1 MPEAYDLWANNCH
14 HFTLSL
20 VKKICSSGHKSIVS
34 RSRRHRLSSSIRFTE
49 EEEGPEGG
57 EEVVKE
63 EYKVAET
70 GEGRF
75 SVEKLEVAS
84 AEDGHDSQH
93 KKTVEKAE
101 SIMSEHTPSVTPDG
115 LKMTQAVGYFEE
127 GEAKVEGG
135 Y

>member
-14 HFTLSL
+14 HFTLRL
-20 VKKICSSGHKSIVS
+20 VKKICSSGRKSIVS
-34 RSRRHRLSSSIRFTE
+34 RSRRHRLSGSIRFTE

-63 EYKVAET
+63 EEMVAKT

-84 AEDGHDSQH
+84 AEDGEGQH

-115 LKMTQAVGYFEE
+115 LKMTQAVGYFED

-135 Y
+135 SC